1 MNLFMVF
8 MMALCSETIS
18 MGIPRINGFKG
29 GNPAGV
35 SQNHTES
42 RILPKRHPLILT
54 TRPFSS

>member
-35 SQNHTES
+35 SQN
-42 RILPKRHPLILT
+42 
-54 TRPFSS
+54 F